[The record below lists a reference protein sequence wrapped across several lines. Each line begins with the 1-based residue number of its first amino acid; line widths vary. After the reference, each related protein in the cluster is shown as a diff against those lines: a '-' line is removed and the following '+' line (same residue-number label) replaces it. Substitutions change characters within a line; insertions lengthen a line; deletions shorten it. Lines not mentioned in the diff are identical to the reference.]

1 MRMRRT
7 WPRSPSL
14 TLPRITRGDRSDAD
28 VPTSRASRDHR
39 LGPRW
44 PAAVIRHD
52 LFRLSPRYR
61 RLDRPTRSSLVHVAD
76 GSAHHIRPVTTKNDA
91 LLGLFG
97 NDARPRDWHYLM
109 YPFGVDHHA
118 IVTQAATEDE
128 LREMVRDAVRCH
140 FDEDEPDRP
149 RVIRL
154 HFVRD
159 EVIAA

>member
-1 MRMRRT
+1 
-7 WPRSPSL
+7 
-14 TLPRITRGDRSDAD
+14 
-28 VPTSRASRDHR
+28 
-39 LGPRW
+39 
-44 PAAVIRHD
+44 
-52 LFRLSPRYR
+52 
-61 RLDRPTRSSLVHVAD
+61 
-76 GSAHHIRPVTTKNDA
+76 
-91 LLGLFG
+91 
-97 NDARPRDWHYLM
+97 M